1 MPPTVGIGGSPA
13 AQMAQVQLGHPEA
26 WRVAAASWRAPLR
39 RHSPSQAAPAPARAL
54 QPPAGQPGRGGG
66 GAEQMGVVFAGGGRG
81 QGRGDV
87 TALVA
92 LGQDTQLLC
101 LEVACS
107 HASSQIY
114 EVQVLPSP

>member
-1 MPPTVGIGGSPA
+1 
-13 AQMAQVQLGHPEA
+13 
-26 WRVAAASWRAPLR
+26 
-39 RHSPSQAAPAPARAL
+39 
-54 QPPAGQPGRGGG
+54 
-66 GAEQMGVVFAGGGRG
+66 MGVVFAGGGRG